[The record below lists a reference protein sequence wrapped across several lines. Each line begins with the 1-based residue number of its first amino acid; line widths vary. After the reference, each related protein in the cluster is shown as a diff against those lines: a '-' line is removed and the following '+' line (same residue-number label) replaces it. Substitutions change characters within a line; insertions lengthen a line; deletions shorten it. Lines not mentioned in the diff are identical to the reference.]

1 MRSISDEFQ
10 SELHSGTLK
19 WVTDAVKDRT
29 NNLILCFRDGYVNV
43 YYKSHSLFKITQ
55 HQRGYRLSFNL
66 RHARYT
72 EPMEAAKSRI
82 KAILPEI
89 RFSASDEVWF
99 YSDMIPKNAQTQI
112 IDAYKSYIDDFFD
125 LSKLTDYIHP
135 SRKRDLLEKVRQQE
149 LFSAHFDPMGIGEEL
164 VFYDMELS
172 IPGESSDIAK
182 KGSPDCLAVKLQD
195 GVVTEIVLVEVK
207 SAAAACVGNHGI
219 KKHCEDFYAILQNP
233 DDRGFLYASMVCT
246 LNHYQSLWLLSA
258 VNDVCSLEKCKFSI
272 RYYFTDEAI
281 RWTKNSRQRNE
292 NYEYYLR
299 LPAEQMAHR
308 RDYPPKKAPRRN
320 KKKPSTR
327 RLT

>member
-29 NNLILCFRDGYVNV
+29 NDLILCFRDCYVNV

-55 HQRGYRLSFNL
+55 NRHGYRLSFNL

-89 RFSASDEVWF
+89 RFSASDEAWF
-99 YSDMIPKNAQTQI
+99 SADMIPQKAQAQI
-112 IDAYKSYIDDFFD
+112 IAAYKSYIDDFFD
-125 LSKLTDYIHP
+125 PSKLTDYIQP

-149 LFSAHFDPMGIGEEL
+149 LFAAHFDLAGIGEEL

-207 SAAAACVGNHGI
+207 SAAAACVGSHGI
-219 KKHCEDFYAILQNP
+219 KKHCKDFSAILENP
-233 DDRGFLYASMVCT
+233 DDREFLYTSMVSA
-246 LNHYQSLWLLSA
+246 LNHYQSLGLLST
-258 VNDVCSLEKCKFSI
+258 VKDVCSLEKCKFSI

-281 RWTKNSRQRNE
+281 QWTKNSRQRNE
-292 NYEYYLR
+292 NYENYLR
-299 LPAEQMAHR
+299 LSAEQI
-308 RDYPPKKAPRRN
+308 YYWP
-320 KKKPSTR
+320 
-327 RLT
+327 

>member
-1 MRSISDEFQ
+1 MTFLTVQTHRLYPSVEKERS
-10 SELHSGTLK
+10 SGEGTAAGI
-19 WVTDAVKDRT
+19 VF
-29 NNLILCFRDGYVNV
+29 C
-43 YYKSHSLFKITQ
+43 
-55 HQRGYRLSFNL
+55 SFC
-66 RHARYT
+66 
-72 EPMEAAKSRI
+72 
-82 KAILPEI
+82 
-89 RFSASDEVWF
+89 
-99 YSDMIPKNAQTQI
+99 
-112 IDAYKSYIDDFFD
+112 
-125 LSKLTDYIHP
+125 
-135 SRKRDLLEKVRQQE
+135 
-149 LFSAHFDPMGIGEEL
+149 PMGIGEEL

-258 VNDVCSLEKCKFSI
+258 VKDVCSLEKCKFSI

-308 RDYPPKKAPRRN
+308 RDHPPKKAPRRN

>member
-10 SELHSGTLK
+10 SELHSGILK
-19 WVTDAVKDRT
+19 WVTDAVKER
-29 NNLILCFRDGYVNV
+29 NNDLILCFRDCYVNV

-55 HQRGYRLSFNL
+55 NRQGYRLSFNL

-99 YSDMIPKNAQTQI
+99 YADMIPKNAQMQI
-112 IDAYKSYIDDFFD
+112 VAAYKSYIDDFFD
-125 LSKLTDYIHP
+125 PAKLTDYIRP

-149 LFSAHFDPMGIGEEL
+149 LFSAHFDPVGIGEEL
-164 VFYDMELS
+164 AFYDMELS

-207 SAAAACVGNHGI
+207 SAAAACMGSHGI
-219 KKHCEDFYAILQNP
+219 KKHCEDFSAILQNP
-233 DDRGFLYASMVCT
+233 DDRKFLYASMVCA
-246 LNHYQSLWLLSA
+246 LNHYQSLGLLSD
-258 VNDVCSLEKCKFSI
+258 VKDVCSLEKCKFSI

-281 RWTKNSRQRNE
+281 RWTENTRQRNE
-292 NYEYYLR
+292 NYECFLKLQPEQIYYFR
-299 LPAEQMAHR
+299 
-308 RDYPPKKAPRRN
+308 
-320 KKKPSTR
+320 
-327 RLT
+327 